1 MHQPRACCTHRVPWP
16 DAYCHA
22 RPPQVL
28 AEQMQRGQL
37 MGHERAEAMDE
48 MSLLQLGLSA
58 MPRVT
63 HTAWFDMSIGGEARG
78 RCQKAPRNTH
88 PFFEHLGPDFV
99 SVA

>member
-58 MPRVT
+58 MPRVR
-63 HTAWFDMSIGGEARG
+63 HTAWFDISIGGEAAFAA
-78 RCQKAPRNTH
+78 CNTKRPTINT
-88 PFFEHLGPDFV
+88 PFRT
-99 SVA
+99 SKT